1 MKPIDICRNQEL
13 INDINEVFAKYGLRL
28 LDTFITIE
36 SSISC
41 DLDQLVLGHEIYI
54 QSYLMNI
61 LDMEDDER
69 KRK

>member
-41 DLDQLVLGHEIYI
+41 DLDQQILGHEIYI
-54 QSYLMNI
+54 QSHLMNI
-61 LDMEDDER
+61 LDLEDDER
-69 KRK
+69 KR

>member
-41 DLDQLVLGHEIYI
+41 DLDQRILGHEIYI

-61 LDMEDDER
+61 LDLEDDER
-69 KRK
+69 KRT